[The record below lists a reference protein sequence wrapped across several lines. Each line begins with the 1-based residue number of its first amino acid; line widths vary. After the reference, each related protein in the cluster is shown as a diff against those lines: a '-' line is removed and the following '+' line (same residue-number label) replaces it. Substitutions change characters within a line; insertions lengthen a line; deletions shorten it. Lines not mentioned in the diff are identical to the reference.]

1 MKKRTITLLFL
12 LSVLFY
18 ACDTTNKP
26 SSNTE
31 DKKVLFTKQTRQ
43 GVYEI
48 KIDDSK
54 AIGLLDETKSQRI
67 TSDNLLRIV
76 DFSNLKMLEFN
87 FSLNDLKEGD
97 EIKAKI
103 RTFGINDVDKS
114 CNTTLYVNLIEGS
127 LYYLEDEAN
136 GLGYIVSK

>member
-12 LSVLFY
+12 LSAIFY

-26 SSNTE
+26 SSNAE

-54 AIGLLDETKSQRI
+54 ALSLLDETKSQRI
-67 TSDNLLRIV
+67 TSDNLLRII
-76 DFSNLKMLEFN
+76 DFSTLKMLEFN
-87 FSLNDLKEGD
+87 FSLNDLEEGD
-97 EIKAKI
+97 EIKAVVK
-103 RTFGINDVDKS
+103 TFGINDVDKS
-114 CNTTLYVNLIEGS
+114 SNTTLYVNLIEGS